1 MFIFDHL
8 LDQPQW
14 LTPKVSD
21 IMSELKEFNLGWE
34 IHLHLIAALSWI
46 GGSVFMFV
54 LGVSLRGKENQQ
66 AVYPRIG
73 PIFGYF
79 EIASLVTL
87 LITGTLMIIN
97 NGLILVLFDSTVVD
111 NVALNALREKLM
123 VVALMTVITIL
134 HTIIAFRTNGV
145 ERTKLE
151 QILSRAS
158 SLGIFILNFVVLHYA
173 IVIRDIL

>member
-1 MFIFDHL
+1 MG
-8 LDQPQW
+8 LD
-14 LTPKVSD
+14 
-21 IMSELKEFNLGWE
+21 
-34 IHLHLIAALSWI
+34 IHLHLIAAVSWI

-54 LGVSLRGKENQQ
+54 LGVSLKNKEDQQ

-79 EIASLVTL
+79 EIGALVVL

-97 NGLILVLFDSTVVD
+97 NGLIYILFDDSVNNVVTS
-111 NVALNALREKLM
+111 ALREKLII
-123 VVALMTVITIL
+123 VGVMTVITVI
-134 HTIIAFRTNGV
+134 HTVIAFKTNGK

-151 QILSRAS
+151 RIVSRAS
-158 SLGIFILNFVVLHYA
+158 SMGIFILNFLVLHYA